1 MRILIVRH
9 AVAEEREM
17 AAGGSGGARADR
29 QRKLTDD
36 GRKKFR
42 KAAEALA
49 ELVPDL
55 ALVATS
61 PYVRT
66 RETADLL
73 AAAYGKAP
81 VVSELA
87 DLAPDG
93 EAPGVVRF
101 AAAQKSLPALACVGH
116 EPGLSALAAYLLTGR
131 EKSVLELKKGG
142 ALLLDFPA
150 RVAAG
155 AATLVWHLAPGMLRD
170 LR

>member
-9 AVAEEREM
+9 AIAEEREI
-17 AAGGSGGARADR
+17 AAGGTGGTRADR

-36 GRKKFR
+36 GRKKFK

-49 ELVPDL
+49 GLVPDL
-55 ALVATS
+55 ALIVTS
-61 PYVRT
+61 PYIRA

-73 AAAYGKAP
+73 AAAFAKAP

-93 EAPGVVRF
+93 DNAGFVRF

-116 EPGLSALAAYLLTGR
+116 EPNLSALAGLLLTGR
-131 EKSVLELKKGG
+131 EKSFVELRKGG

-155 AATLVWHLAPGMLRD
+155 SASLVWHLAPGMLRD